1 MSTLGSKLNSEEIRP
16 QVIQD
21 CVVVLEEEVNKKSGI
36 SGFAIRK
43 GFQVVK
49 RIDNGRVLSKAIDG
63 MLDDFVN
70 ALDPYYQSYHQNG
83 ASQGSDFSGYLA
95 SREEEVANSL
105 LSVTDVKRQ
114 YTSNKVLAKSYDTL
128 RPTALRNVK
137 ESVPA
142 VGRLMQKYAF
152 SAS

>member
-1 MSTLGSKLNSEEIRP
+1 MSTLHHKLNSDGIRP
-16 QVIQD
+16 QVLQD
-21 CVVVLEEEVNKKSGI
+21 CIVVLEEEVNKKSGI
-36 SGFAIRK
+36 SGFAVRK

-49 RIDNGRVLSKAIDG
+49 RLDNGSILNKTLDK

-70 ALDPYYQSYHQNG
+70 ALDPYYQTYLENG
-83 ASQGSDFSGYLA
+83 AAQNSDFSTYLA
-95 SREEEVANSL
+95 NQDEQVAESL

-137 ESVPA
+137 DSVPA